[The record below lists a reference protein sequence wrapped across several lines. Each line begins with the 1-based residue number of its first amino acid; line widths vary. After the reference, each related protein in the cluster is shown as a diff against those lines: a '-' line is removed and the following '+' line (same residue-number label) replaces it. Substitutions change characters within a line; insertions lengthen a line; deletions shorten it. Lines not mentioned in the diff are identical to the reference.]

1 MAMVNSVVS
10 SVDLNPANLDQVLL
24 LAPAILQ
31 AAFSQAAF
39 HSAPGGIVP
48 SEVAEETLSILGSDQ
63 NDEAP
68 APTPSPDPAPPQSS
82 TNPFLLAPSY
92 GAAIMMSFLAMM
104 QYMKQVAEQGYEIT
118 ADQAEVMIGTDGNTG
133 LINAW
138 VQAGC
143 DAAEASGKQLRM
155 QAIGSLISASVSAVS
170 VTVMA
175 GGFLKNCTDGIG
187 EGPFQTQRGQL
198 SKQLETATADRK
210 ALDLGGNGSI
220 VNRPLKQGASTTE
233 ESQLLQQR
241 KQQLIDGLSPNA
253 KTEKYT
259 QAAINEMHTQPD
271 KTDLEAARK
280 SAKSN
285 EENLQNQ
292 ISGFDMKQKTLTD
305 FMNAVNGVGQAA
317 GSATGGMMAAEQ
329 QTLAG
334 VMKSIADALQ
344 MSLQTNQKVSDQGSK
359 TSQDYITQ
367 MGQLAAALAQAL
379 EAQNRA

>member
-1 MAMVNSVVS
+1 MTMVNSVVS
-10 SVDLNPANLDQVLL
+10 SLDLNPANLDQVLL

-31 AAFSQAAF
+31 AAF
-39 HSAPGGIVP
+39 HSAPGGKASSGDV
-48 SEVAEETLSILGSDQ
+48 EEGAMSILGNDQ

-118 ADQAEVMIGTDGNTG
+118 ADQANVMIGTDGNTG

-143 DAAEASGKQLRM
+143 DAAEASGKEVRM
-155 QAIGSLISASVSAVS
+155 QAIGSLISASVSAFS

-175 GGFLKNCTDGIG
+175 GGFLKNSTDGIG
-187 EGPFQTQRGQL
+187 EGPFQTERGAKNAEL
-198 SKQLETATADRK
+198 KIAEEERNA
-210 ALDLGGNGSI
+210 I
-220 VNRPLKQGASTTE
+220 NRPVPGGEVITKTLDESPKDPLSVEVSTRIKDLKNGTA
-233 ESQLLQQR
+233 
-241 KQQLIDGLSPNA
+241 PP
-253 KTEKYT
+253 
-259 QAAINEMHTQPD
+259 AINQKEKDLNEVAISAMQTHPD
-271 KTDLEAARK
+271 GPDLEAAK
-280 SAKSN
+280 KAAKDKVD
-285 EENLQNQ
+285 NLQNQ
-292 ISGFDMKQKTLTD
+292 ISGFDGKQRTLTD
-305 FMNAVNGVGQAA
+305 FMNAFNGMGGAA
-317 GSATGGMMAAEQ
+317 GSATGNMMAAEQ
-329 QTLAG
+329 KTLAG
-334 VMKSIADALQ
+334 VMQSIAGALQ